1 MEGLLRNT
9 PHSSLSPS
17 INQGH
22 GSLLWGART
31 DTFPLSSGTLAP
43 LASFSHELQLPFKE
57 SIENPHVIAP
67 SQVWLGVLPVG
78 PSNVRLNSSYKSR
91 NLPEYKKDLGNAI
104 ANFARVVPDGLL

>member
-1 MEGLLRNT
+1 MMVN
-9 PHSSLSPS
+9 SVS
-17 INQGH
+17 QGQA
-22 GSLLWGART
+22 SLLPGART
-31 DTFPLSSGTLAP
+31 DAWAPIFSAFPLSSGTLAP

-57 SIENPHVIAP
+57 SIENPHVVGP